1 MFKSNKFGRIF
12 WVDDELEFKSCP
24 LNVDGTG
31 DFNCEDYVSEWD
43 DFSDVDINE
52 LLAIHKVCILNKTQ
66 YAGSLSLNDYAHK
79 ITNSDEPVIINLPE
93 GTNLKKRSM
102 QYDCADKVTDR
113 KDIVVDTFTNDY
125 ADKVD
130 TLVDNMKMNSYK
142 WDEQFYN
149 EIVKNDKFSY
159 GKFNDIDYPIHL
171 SQS

>member
-24 LNVDGTG
+24 LNVDETG
-31 DFNCEDYVSEWD
+31 DFDCEDYVSEWTD
-43 DFSDVDINE
+43 WEGVDMNE

-79 ITNSDEPVIINLPE
+79 
-93 GTNLKKRSM
+93 
-102 QYDCADKVTDR
+102 VTDK
-113 KDIVVDTFTNDY
+113 KDDY
-125 ADKVD
+125 AEKVD
-130 TLVDNMKMNSYK
+130 TLVDKMGMTKYK

-149 EIVKNDKFSY
+149 EIVINDKYRFPR
-159 GKFNDIDYPIHL
+159 FNETDYPIHL

>member
-1 MFKSNKFGRIF
+1 MYSSETFGRIF
-12 WVDDELEFKSCP
+12 WVDNDYEFKSCP

-31 DFNCEDYVSEWD
+31 DFDCEDYVSEWTD
-43 DFSDVDINE
+43 WEGVDYNE

-79 ITNSDEPVIINLPE
+79 ITD
-93 GTNLKKRSM
+93 KK
-102 QYDCADKVTDR
+102 D
-113 KDIVVDTFTNDY
+113 NY

-130 TLVDNMKMNSYK
+130 TLVDKMGMNSYK

-159 GKFNDIDYPIHL
+159 GKFNNPDYPIHL